1 MIGTLTFAVLATMA
15 TTPCEGLKGISLPN
29 TTITSAVLIPEG
41 VYTPPAPPRG
51 TGTTPAANAQGS
63 GRGGGTEG
71 RGARG
76 AAATPAEP
84 IIAPAHCKVVAVL
97 KPSPDSLIN
106 MEMWLPPA
114 DKWNGKFQAVGN
126 GGWAGSIQGLG
137 AQPGATPVMVTALR
151 AGYATAGNDTGHE
164 GANGLFTVGHPEK
177 VIDFAYRAMHEM
189 TVQSKALI
197 KAFYD
202 QSPRLSYYNGC
213 STGGRQGLM
222 AAQRYPEDFDA
233 ILAGAPANDHLYL
246 HAGDMARMIDIFKD
260 PEGLIPQAK
269 QDRLA
274 KAVMSTCDALDG
286 VTDNLITNP
295 MACKF
300 DPAVLQCKAGDAADC
315 LTTKQVATAR
325 RLYTAAKNSK
335 GELIFPG
342 YAYGGE
348 SAYNVMRGSPA
359 PGSGTDVV
367 ANPIPGDLQLG
378 TYRYLA
384 HQDPNWDWKTFNID
398 TDTALA
404 KKQGGIID
412 AVETDMSKFK
422 AHGGKLLLYHGWADP
437 AIQPEHTVNYYNS
450 VIAKMGKNQNNWMEL
465 FMVPGMGH
473 CSGGAGPNQ
482 IDWMGALENWREKGQ
497 TPTSIIGK
505 GKNGETPMTRPLC
518 PHPQVATYKGSGDI
532 NDAANF
538 VCK

>member
-1 MIGTLTFAVLATMA
+1 
-15 TTPCEGLKGISLPN
+15 
-29 TTITSAVLIPEG
+29 
-41 VYTPPAPPRG
+41 
-51 TGTTPAANAQGS
+51 
-63 GRGGGTEG
+63 
-71 RGARG
+71 
-76 AAATPAEP
+76 
-84 IIAPAHCKVVAVL
+84 
-97 KPSPDSLIN
+97 
-106 MEMWLPPA
+106 
-114 DKWNGKFQAVGN
+114 
-126 GGWAGSIQGLG
+126 
-137 AQPGATPVMVTALR
+137 MVSALR

-164 GANGLFTVGHPEK
+164 GGNGLFTVGHPEK

-269 QDRLA
+269 QDMLA
-274 KAVMSTCDALDG
+274 KAVMSACDALDG
-286 VTDNLITNP
+286 VKDNLITNP

-315 LTTKQVATAR
+315 LTPKQVATAK

-348 SAYNVMRGSPA
+348 AGIQRHARCHRSCCRHRHRQPTLFPA
-359 PGSGTDVV
+359 TCNWERTAILPIKIPTGIGRRSTSI
-367 ANPIPGDLQLG
+367 PIPHS
-378 TYRYLA
+378 R
-384 HQDPNWDWKTFNID
+384 KR
-398 TDTALA
+398 
-404 KKQGGIID
+404 QGGIID

-437 AIQPEHTVNYYNS
+437 AIQPEHTVNYYNT
-450 VIAKMGKNQNNWMEL
+450 VLAKMGKNQNNWMEL

-497 TPTSIIGK
+497 TPASIIGK

-518 PHPQVATYKGSGDI
+518 PHPQVATYKGSGDT

>member
-1 MIGTLTFAVLATMA
+1 MA
-15 TTPCEGLKGISLPN
+15 ATPCEGLKAISLPN
-29 TTITSAVLIPEG
+29 TTITTAEFVQEG
-41 VYTPPAPPRG
+41 VYTPPRPPAPARG
-51 TGTTPAANAQGS
+51 AAPAAAPQ
-63 GRGGGTEG
+63 

-76 AAATPAEP
+76 ATPATPPAP

-97 KPSPDSLIN
+97 KPSSDSLIN
-106 MEMWLPPA
+106 MELWLPPT

-137 AQPGATPVMVTALR
+137 GANPPMVAALR
-151 AGYATAGNDTGHE
+151 AGYATAGNDTGHQE
-164 GANGLFTVGHPEK
+164 GNGQFTLGHPEK

-189 TVQSKALI
+189 TVQSKMLI
-197 KAFYD
+197 KTFYD
-202 QSPRLSYYNGC
+202 QTPRLSYYNGC

-246 HAGDMARMIDIFKD
+246 HAGDMARMVETFKD

-269 QDRLA
+269 QTLLA
-274 KAVMSTCDALDG
+274 KAVMNACDANDG
-286 VTDNLITNP
+286 VTDSLITNP

-300 DPAVLQCKAGDAADC
+300 NPAVLQCKSGDAPDC
-315 LTTKQVATAR
+315 LTTKQVATAQ

-348 SAYNVMRGSPA
+348 AAYNIMRGSPA
-359 PGSGTDVV
+359 PGTDIA
-367 ANPIPGDLQLG
+367 ANPVPGDLQLG
-378 TYRYLA
+378 TFRYLA

-404 KKQGGIID
+404 KKMGGIID
-412 AVETDMSKFK
+412 SVDTDMSKFK
-422 AHGGKLLLYHGWADP
+422 ARGGKLLMYHGWADP
-437 AIQPEHTVNYYNS
+437 AIPSEHTVVYYNN
-450 VIAKMGKNQNNWMEL
+450 VLKKMGKNQNNWMEL

-482 IDWMGALENWREKGQ
+482 IDWMGALETWREKGD

-505 GKNGETPMTRPLC
+505 GKIGETPMTRPLC
-518 PHPQVATYKGSGDI
+518 PHPQVATYKGNGDT

-538 VCK
+538 ACK

>member
-1 MIGTLTFAVLATMA
+1 MIGTLSLAVMVATMA
-15 TTPCEGLKGISLPN
+15 KTPCEGLKGVSLPN
-29 TTITSAVLIPEG
+29 MTITSAELVPEG
-41 VYTPPAPPRG
+41 VYTPPPPPPGTPPPAPRENAEP
-51 TGTTPAANAQGS
+51 PA
-63 GRGGGTEG
+63 
-71 RGARG
+71 
-76 AAATPAEP
+76 P

-97 KPSPDSLIN
+97 RPSADSLIN
-106 MEMWLPPA
+106 MQLWLPPA
-114 DKWNGKFQAVGN
+114 DKWNGKFQAIGN
-126 GGWAGSIQGLG
+126 GGWAGSIQGLRG
-137 AQPGATPVMVTALR
+137 SGGVTTPALVAALR
-151 AGYATAGNDTGHE
+151 SGYATAGNDTGHE
-164 GANGLFTVGHPEK
+164 GANGVFTLGHPEK

-246 HAGDMARMIDIFKD
+246 HAGDMARMVKIFKD
-260 PEGLIPQAK
+260 PAGLIPKAK
-269 QDRLA
+269 QEMLA
-274 KAVMSTCDALDG
+274 KAVVNACDALDG
-286 VTDNLITNP
+286 VKDNIITNP
-295 MACKF
+295 MSCRF
-300 DPAVLQCKAGDAADC
+300 DPADLQCKSDDATDC
-315 LTTKQVATAR
+315 LTSSQVQTAKT
-325 RLYTAAKNSK
+325 LYASVKNSK

-348 SAYNVMRGSPA
+348 NAYNLMRGVTAIGPNQPDVATNPA
-359 PGSGTDVV
+359 
-367 ANPIPGDLQLG
+367 PGDLQLG
-378 TYRYLA
+378 TFRYLA
-384 HQDPNWDWKTFNID
+384 HQDANWDWKSFNID
-398 TDTALA
+398 SDTALA
-404 KKQGGIID
+404 KKMGSIID
-412 AVETDMSKFK
+412 AVDTDMSKFK

-450 VIAKMGKNQNNWMEL
+450 VLAKMGKNQNNWMQL

-482 IDWMGALENWREKGQ
+482 IDWMGALETWREKGQ
-497 TPTSIIGK
+497 TPTSILGK
-505 GKNGETPMTRPLC
+505 GTNDGKPLSRPLC
-518 PHPQVATYKGSGDI
+518 PHPQVATYKGSGDV